1 MHQITAVFCCA
12 TSAGDVSRVR
22 ILIDQAD
29 CPDHANA
36 TSDHGALIEED
47 LALQAEAALS
57 MALLNLYD
65 YVSVEWIEVGHYT
78 VLS

>member
-29 CPDHANA
+29 CPDHANV
-36 TSDHGALIEED
+36 SDHRALIEED